1 MQVHSGRVFQRTAR
15 AKLASTAGPLVG
27 LGHALGVPR
36 EPEPGRRLET
46 PGTRHDFGLRTCM
59 SIEPDDKDSV
69 RSFAQPSA
77 VSSAAEPAAQT
88 KVMRILVVTPHLIDA
103 VVGAGGTMLR
113 RFQEGHHVELI
124 VAALGDSS
132 MPRRE
137 LDDRH
142 AELTRV
148 SVALGVAR
156 LDVLFEGYEGR
167 LSTLNHID
175 LIAPLD
181 RRLDEGYDE
190 MIFSGSV
197 DDADHLIVRDACFAA
212 LREGARRNNP
222 EFISMFEDPH
232 QASTYGPDTLYG
244 QLFVDT
250 SEFEL
255 RKQEVLA
262 LFDKVHVT
270 PQHWASMDYA
280 GKISVQRGLD
290 CGRDRAELLRVVK
303 ILVS

>member
-1 MQVHSGRVFQRTAR
+1 
-15 AKLASTAGPLVG
+15 
-27 LGHALGVPR
+27 
-36 EPEPGRRLET
+36 
-46 PGTRHDFGLRTCM
+46 M
-59 SIEPDDKDSV
+59 SIEPDDTDSV

-77 VSSAAEPAAQT
+77 VCSAAEPAAQS
-88 KVMRILVVTPHLIDA
+88 KVPRILVVTPHLIDA

-113 RFQEGHHVELI
+113 RFQEGHRVELI
-124 VAALGDSS
+124 VAALGDHS
-132 MPRRE
+132 MPRSE
-137 LDDRH
+137 LDDRR
-142 AELTRV
+142 AELTKV
-148 SVALGVAR
+148 SAALGVAR

-197 DDADHLIVRDACFAA
+197 DDPDHLIVRDACFAA

-222 EFISMFEDPH
+222 EFISMFEDAY

-250 SEFEL
+250 SAFEV
-255 RKQEVLA
+255 RKQYALT